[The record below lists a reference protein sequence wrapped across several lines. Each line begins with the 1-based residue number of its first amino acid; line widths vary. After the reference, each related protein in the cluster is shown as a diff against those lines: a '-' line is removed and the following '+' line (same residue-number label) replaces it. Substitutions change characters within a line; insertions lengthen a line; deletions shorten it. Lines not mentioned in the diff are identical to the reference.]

1 MEYILPNKINK
12 GATIGIIALS
22 GAIESKESVL
32 QGVTNLKELGFNVK
46 LSEHLFDKKGYLAGE
61 DTTKITE
68 LEKFFSDPEIDCILC
83 ARGGYG
89 AIRIID
95 KINYDVIKSNPKAFC
110 GYSDTTAFSIM
121 MLKRARL
128 ITYSSPML
136 IGDFGNKK
144 SSQYTLENFIKSI
157 NHEKLK
163 FEISGNE
170 TNSADGIIWGGNL
183 TTLASLCGRDFVPE
197 DKFILFI
204 EDVNEPVYK
213 IDRALAQLSALPQFC
228 KNINGIVTGD
238 FSGVDNTLDLQEV
251 LREYT
256 NKLNCPLW
264 QGLKWGHE
272 EEKITLPIGKIC
284 KINHN
289 IITIN

>member
-1 MEYILPNKINK
+1 MEYILPKKIEQ
-12 GATIGIIALS
+12 GATIGIVALS

-32 QGVTNLKELGFNVK
+32 QGVTKLKELGFNIK
-46 LSEHLFDKKGYLAGE
+46 LSEHLFDKKRYLAGE
-61 DTTKITE
+61 DAIRAAE

-110 GYSDTTAFSIM
+110 GYSDTTAFSVM
-121 MLKRARL
+121 MLKHAGL

-136 IGDFGNKK
+136 VGDFGVEN
-144 SSQYTLENFIKSI
+144 SSKYTLYNFIKGI
-157 NHEKLK
+157 NGDKLEFK
-163 FEISGNE
+163 VSGNE

-183 TTLASLCGRDFVPE
+183 TTLASLCGRDFLPDE
-197 DKFILFI
+197 KFILFI
-204 EDVNEPVYK
+204 EDINEPVYK

-238 FSGVDNTLDLQEV
+238 FSGVNNILDLQEV
-251 LREYT
+251 LEEYT
-256 NKLNCPLW
+256 NELNCPLW

-272 EEKITLPIGKIC
+272 REKVTLPIGKIC
-284 KINHN
+284 QINHN
-289 IITIN
+289 VITIN